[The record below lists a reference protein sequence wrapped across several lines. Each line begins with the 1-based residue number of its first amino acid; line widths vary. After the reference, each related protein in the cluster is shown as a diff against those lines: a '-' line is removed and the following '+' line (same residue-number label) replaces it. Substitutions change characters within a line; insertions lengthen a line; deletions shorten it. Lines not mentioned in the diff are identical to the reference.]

1 MSYNVLL
8 ADDAR
13 EYVSALD
20 KKSTRIIKENLQK
33 LAEEPYPR
41 PGAGTGDREKL
52 NVDGEEIYRLHIGRT
67 HTAFYDVLEEEG
79 EVRVVEIVDIDE
91 AHKRYG

>member
-8 ADDAR
+8 ADDVR

-20 KKSTRIIKENLQK
+20 EKSTRIIKENLQK

-52 NVDGEEIYRLHIGRT
+52 TVDGEEIYRLHIGRT
-67 HTAFYDVLEEEG
+67 HTAFYDVLEEES